1 MNSISIQK
9 ILEMPNAAILA
20 ERINSALA
28 EEKEKRE
35 HFYEII
41 DENKKMEFI
50 NGEIFFHSPV
60 KKQHNSANKLLCG
73 LLNVF
78 VIKNDLGFVGI
89 EKILISLTRNDYEP
103 DICFFNKEKSKNL
116 TDRQMQFP
124 APDFIVEV
132 LSDST
137 EKHDRETKFQ
147 DYAAHGV
154 EEYWIVDP
162 EAEIVEQYVLRGEE
176 YELLLKSG
184 DGKIESVSIEHF
196 AIPIRSIFDEKE
208 NLSALKNILDT
219 NEETN

>member
-1 MNSISIQK
+1 
-9 ILEMPNAAILA
+9 MPNVAILA

-28 EEKEKRE
+28 EERKKRE

-41 DENKKMEFI
+41 EENKKMEFI

-60 KKQHNSANKLLCG
+60 KKQHNSVTKLLCG
-73 LLNVF
+73 LLNPF
-78 VIKNDLGFVGI
+78 VIKNNLGFVGV

-103 DICFFNKEKSKNL
+103 DICFFGNSKAKDFHN
-116 TDRQMQFP
+116 RQVQFP

-132 LSDST
+132 LSELT

-154 EEYWIVDP
+154 QEYWIIDP
-162 EAEIVEQYVLRGEE
+162 ETEVIEQYILRGEE

-184 DGKIESVSIEHF
+184 NGIIQSIAVEHF
-196 AIPIRSIFDEKE
+196 IIPIRSVFDENE
-208 NLSALKNILDT
+208 NLKFLTEIVNS
-219 NEETN
+219 